1 MATIAHLPA
10 ASMTLIMFLAGA
22 SMFIGN
28 IVSAPLTKY
37 YSDVALVCVGQTL
50 IAIAVLGALFY
61 SHIPWLAISSM
72 SLAAFGYFFISGPM
86 QALIIAGAGDA
97 KVILA
102 ALGQIAY
109 NGANAIGAFLGG
121 EAIRHYGFANFSALP
136 GSILSFIS
144 AIVFISLLLRYPR
157 R

>member
-1 MATIAHLPA
+1 
-10 ASMTLIMFLAGA
+10 
-22 SMFIGN
+22 MFIGN

-37 YSDVALVCVGQTL
+37 YSDVALVCAGQTL

-61 SHIPWLAISSM
+61 SDVPWIALTSM
-72 SLAAFGYFFISGPM
+72 ALAAFGYFFIAGPM

-121 EAIRHYGFANFSALP
+121 RSNQTLRICKFQRPSGKRPELYFRHCLYQLIASISTPLKQKNPAKTGFFVEEKS
-136 GSILSFIS
+136 
-144 AIVFISLLLRYPR
+144 
-157 R
+157 